1 MLLLNHPTLLRGNL
15 YVGRIGN
22 LIIIIFLVLVYSS
35 MMRGVVNHVPP
46 GFCPSCGAAGLKLRL
61 TYTAYRKNVV
71 FNESA
76 E

>member
-35 MMRGVVNHVPP
+35 MMREESIMFHPDFAPAVVQ
-46 GFCPSCGAAGLKLRL
+46 RD
-61 TYTAYRKNVV
+61 
-71 FNESA
+71 
-76 E
+76 